1 MFLYAILKVLETV
14 KGWLYAPQQLQQEE
28 QQEQQQE
35 QEQEQDEQEQEQ
47 EQGPVKRYNL
57 RERKPIDYQ
66 G

>member
-14 KGWLYAPQQLQQEE
+14 KGWLYAPQQEE
-28 QQEQQQE
+28 QQEQQEEHQE
-35 QEQEQDEQEQEQ
+35 QQEQ

-57 RERKPIDYQ
+57 RERKPVDYQ

>member
-14 KGWLYAPQQLQQEE
+14 KGWLYAPQQEE
-28 QQEQQQE
+28 QQEQQEQQE
-35 QEQEQDEQEQEQ
+35 QEQQEQEQ

-57 RERKPIDYQ
+57 RERKPVDYQ